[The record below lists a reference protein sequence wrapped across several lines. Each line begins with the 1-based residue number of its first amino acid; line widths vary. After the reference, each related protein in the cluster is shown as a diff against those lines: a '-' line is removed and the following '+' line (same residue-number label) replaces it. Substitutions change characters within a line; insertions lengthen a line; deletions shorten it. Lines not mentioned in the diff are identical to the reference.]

1 MDKEKKKFHRG
12 KRHTDVEAEEFQKTD
27 KAENHPL
34 EEFQYIDKVE
44 IQSPGEFQKENR
56 TEKQSLGE
64 LQKEDRIEKQSSE
77 ELSQKDETEKQSI
90 EEFQKTDETQKTPAE
105 EKEKQGVKKLIL
117 GFISRAWGD
126 HIGAYAAQ
134 AAYFLILSFIPFV
147 LCLTTLIRYTPLT
160 YNMISD
166 TIRGFVP
173 DNLQTFV
180 LSVVAEVYDKSL
192 AVVPITA
199 LAALWSAGKAIQSL
213 INGLNTIYHVKETR
227 NWLTN
232 RIYAI
237 GYTVLFEIAIV
248 FSLLLLVLGKQIQ
261 EIASEHVPILGRMIG
276 RIIGA
281 RTLLVF
287 VVLFFIF
294 LVLYKALPNRKAS
307 FKSQVPGALI
317 IAISWSIFSFF
328 FSLYFELFPDVNNM
342 YGSLTAL
349 IMVMLWLD
357 ICMNMVLYGAEVNAY
372 FEKQFRKA
380 QASVME
386 MLTAEKGA
394 DKLHPAEDEK
404 KNPPSRKKIPGAD
417 DLTEK

>member
-1 MDKEKKKFHRG
+1 MGEEK
-12 KRHTDVEAEEFQKTD
+12 
-27 KAENHPL
+27 
-34 EEFQYIDKVE
+34 
-44 IQSPGEFQKENR
+44 
-56 TEKQSLGE
+56 
-64 LQKEDRIEKQSSE
+64 
-77 ELSQKDETEKQSI
+77 
-90 EEFQKTDETQKTPAE
+90 TQLNT
-105 EKEKQGVKKLIL
+105 EKEKQSAKKLIL
-117 GFISRAWGD
+117 GFVSRAFGD

-147 LCLTTLIRYTPLT
+147 LFLTTIIRYTPLT

-166 TIRGFVP
+166 AIRGFVP
-173 DNLQTFV
+173 YNLQTFV
-180 LSVVAEVYDKSL
+180 LSVVAEVYDKSV

-237 GYTVLFEIAIV
+237 GYTILFVIAIV
-248 FSLLLLVLGKQIQ
+248 FSLLLLVLGKRIQ
-261 EIASEHVPILGRMIG
+261 EIAAIHVPLLARMIG
-276 RIIGA
+276 KIIGA

-328 FSLYFELFPDVNNM
+328 FSLYFEWFPNINNM

-380 QASVME
+380 QASVIE
-386 MLTAEKGA
+386 MFTADKQHREEAEK
-394 DKLHPAEDEK
+394 KDE
-404 KNPPSRKKIPGAD
+404 
-417 DLTEK
+417 TES